1 MESNRWRILKK
12 FATKLYPMSIAKRQT
27 FSKFF
32 YHYLP
37 YISWVDVI
45 YLTCLVFLKSPWWLV
60 WIFCAPTPLPENI
73 KLRKWVE
80 KYFMARQYMS
90 KIFRDHKKNPRTHL
104 PTYLMYGPI
113 LSELSDSSSELLKG
127 RFSCIFY
134 DAGINC
140 IFFNI
145 CLFILCIAFCYRLEY
160 LLVLNST
167 ILIIILEKKV
177 IFAST
182 RRTLLAKVYF

>member
-1 MESNRWRILKK
+1 
-12 FATKLYPMSIAKRQT
+12 MSIAKRQT
-27 FSKFF
+27 FSKIF

-45 YLTCLVFLKSPWWLV
+45 YLTCLVFLKSPWWL
-60 WIFCAPTPLPENI
+60 
-73 KLRKWVE
+73 RKWFE